1 VVLRE
6 GKMVEGGRGKEGRK
20 LTGGSYHIAAH
31 YWPLPAVPG
40 EQTHLR
46 VHEMYRNALYARAQI
61 ALRDAD
67 AAPAPAV
74 QDPDDD
80 GDDDMPGLE
89 PAAAFDDAS
98 RMEVRRSTM
107 SFVERLRQ
115 SKCGAVK
122 ACSLGCS
129 P

>member
-1 VVLRE
+1 
-6 GKMVEGGRGKEGRK
+6 
-20 LTGGSYHIAAH
+20 
-31 YWPLPAVPG
+31 VPG

-67 AAPAPAV
+67 AAPAA
-74 QDPDDD
+74 QDPGEDD
-80 GDDDMPGLE
+80 DDDMPGLE

-115 SKCGAVK
+115 SKCGAVQ